1 MYDNAFINLISKR
14 RSKHLL
20 HQKCKLQWFLKLVWR
35 HFKANNGQVYQRWL
49 KFTCSLPNMAK
60 DNLKITLKITA
71 LNIFGH
77 LWGSPEPLHKF
88 RKDIW
93 RLYKDN
99 QRSPENCWRF
109 SNIIPKARGTFPKIA
124 ADLNQF
130 KRQTWH
136 QWNNRYLH
144 MWEYHIFTCEDIVS
158 ICYHS
163 VYRWLLYN
171 KFTFIA
177 HLTGRTRPSGWK

>member
-1 MYDNAFINLISKR
+1 MYDNAFINFISKR

-93 RLYKDN
+93 RLSKDN

-109 SNIIPKARGTFPKIA
+109 SNIIRLWPTYALPKTFNSIFSKVLLTSGPNYFCAI
-124 ADLNQF
+124 
-130 KRQTWH
+130 
-136 QWNNRYLH
+136 WNKKL
-144 MWEYHIFTCEDIVS
+144 F
-158 ICYHS
+158 
-163 VYRWLLYN
+163 
-171 KFTFIA
+171 
-177 HLTGRTRPSGWK
+177 